1 MMSVNCRDGSVVDT
15 GLTGYEAA
23 NFLILDGGNF
33 CRRCGEHLQT
43 RHCTSIDTR
52 RPTLDAEPIGGSGMR
67 SATGGG
73 CWCGSPKCWGK
84 VMSNGLCDCRGC
96 KGEVSS
102 MRSATGGRK
111 DRVATA
117 VDWLT
122 YII

>member
-67 SATGGG
+67 SATGG
-73 CWCGSPKCWGK
+73 
-84 VMSNGLCDCRGC
+84 
-96 KGEVSS
+96 
-102 MRSATGGRK
+102 RK

>member
-1 MMSVNCRDGSVVDT
+1 MAWRSCTECLQGNQGSQMMSVNCRDGSVVDT

-67 SATGGG
+67 SATGG
-73 CWCGSPKCWGK
+73 
-84 VMSNGLCDCRGC
+84 
-96 KGEVSS
+96 
-102 MRSATGGRK
+102 RK